1 MDLIASLDVADR
13 ILALQAI
20 PMFSAVDVLDLEQ
33 IGELVVECR
42 YGPNEVVFRRGDL
55 EDDMIMIVSGAVTLT
70 SDVPVAPRGPGQYIG
85 ELAMLRHAPRTLT
98 AVAGPEGMHG
108 MVMNCRLLEALME
121 ARPQIATAML
131 RSLADMLASA
141 EH

>member
-1 MDLIASLDVADR
+1 MDIADR

-20 PMFSAVDVLDLEQ
+20 PMFSAVDLRELEH
-33 IGELVVECR
+33 IAELVVECR
-42 YGPNEVVFRRGDL
+42 YGPNEVVYRRGDS
-55 EDDMIMIVSGAVTLT
+55 EDDMIMIVSGDVTLT

-85 ELAMLRHAPRTLT
+85 ELAMLRHSPRTMT
-98 AVAGPEGMHG
+98 AMAGPEGMHG

-121 ARPQIATAML
+121 ARPQIGTAML
-131 RSLADMLASA
+131 RSLAEMLASA